1 MVIKRIIMM
10 DFFMLIWYV
19 GISRNDVWNVEVIR
33 GN

>member
-10 DFFMLIWYV
+10 DFFVLIWYV
-19 GISRNDVWNVEVIR
+19 RIIRNDVWNVEVIR